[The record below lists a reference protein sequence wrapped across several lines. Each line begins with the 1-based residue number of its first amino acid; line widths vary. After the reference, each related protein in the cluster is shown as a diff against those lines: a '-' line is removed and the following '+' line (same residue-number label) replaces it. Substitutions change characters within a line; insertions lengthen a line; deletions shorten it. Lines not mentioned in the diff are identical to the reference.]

1 MPSLQPGTPG
11 AKEAYG
17 ISIIQDDLWF
27 AIPLKA
33 MVRYGIQGEDIVL
46 LVTGHRGEGGF
57 GLIKKDT
64 AIKSVFA
71 RFVDKIEGV
80 ERVYRFDGKAY
91 ALARVDNGI
100 VQLTSEMLQSFYLE
114 PGSRLLVVKSTTV
127 AVSFTPVDIWKQ
139 KLAKHG
145 LLEAIENISKLEEY

>member
-17 ISIIQDDLWF
+17 ISTIHDSLWF
-27 AIPLKA
+27 NIPPKAIK
-33 MVRYGIQGEDIVL
+33 RYEILDEDIVL

-64 AIKSVFA
+64 AKKTVFA
-71 RFVDKIEGV
+71 RFVDQIQSIDKV
-80 ERVYRFDGKAY
+80 NWLDGKAY
-91 ALARVDNGI
+91 AMTRVVNGK
-100 VQLTSEMLQSFYLE
+100 VQLNPEMLQAYYLE
-114 PGSRLLVVKSTTV
+114 PGSRLLVVKSTTT
-127 AVSFTPVDIWKQ
+127 AMSFTPVEIWAR

-145 LLEAIENISKLEEY
+145 FN